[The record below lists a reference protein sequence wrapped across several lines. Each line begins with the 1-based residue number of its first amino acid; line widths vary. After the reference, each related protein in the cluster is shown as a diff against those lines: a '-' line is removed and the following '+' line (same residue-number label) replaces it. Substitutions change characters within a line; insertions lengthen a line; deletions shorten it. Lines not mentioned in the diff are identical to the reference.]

1 MTDYANSLET
11 AVFTRLTAQVTL
23 ASVYQHVPENQ
34 APPVVIIA
42 DFFPEQFG
50 GKGDEV
56 ERIEFDVVQV
66 IRGAA
71 RKPLHALQSEVKSAL
86 HNWKAADAG
95 GVTFSEVQHLNS
107 SAQLLPDGQ
116 NYYGSMRF
124 LAFVQTA

>member
-1 MTDYANSLET
+1 MTDFASALET
-11 AVFTRLTAQVTL
+11 AVYTRLAAQVTL
-23 ASVYQHVPENQ
+23 ATVYQHVPEDTP
-34 APPVVIIA
+34 PPVVIIA

-50 GKGDEV
+50 GKGDDS
-56 ERIEFDVVQV
+56 ERIEFDIVQV

-86 HNWKAADAG
+86 HLWKPADASG
-95 GVTFSEVQHLNS
+95 ISIGEVQHLNS
-107 SAQLLPDGQ
+107 TAQLLPDGQ